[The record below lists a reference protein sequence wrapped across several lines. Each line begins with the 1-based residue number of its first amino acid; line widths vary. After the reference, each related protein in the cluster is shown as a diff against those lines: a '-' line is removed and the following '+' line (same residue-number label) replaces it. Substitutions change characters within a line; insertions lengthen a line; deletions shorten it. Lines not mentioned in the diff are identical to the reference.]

1 MVQARRVIREAF
13 PQFVP
18 VFGAHSDYGGHR
30 APRDHTIAFRLQD
43 ERGKFRSN
51 VVWLMPDWLA
61 TLTDFRDYIPKTRK
75 KTSCAAKAKIKGAVV
90 AVKTSKVI
98 GRRCLRFESL
108 DAVLADAEQLAAVES
123 KQLGNWTLGQ
133 ILMHWALRRGIPAG
147 IRPPAFMFKEVAP
160 PDQLTK
166 EEGLKAFRRAVNRLK
181 TESHRDWEQ
190 CFGVFTREEWDR
202 FHMRYAELHLSY
214 IVPVIE

>member
-61 TLTDFRDYIPKTRK
+61 TLTVRNIR
-75 KTSCAAKAKIKGAVV
+75 ALV
-90 AVKTSKVI
+90 A
-98 GRRCLRFESL
+98 ESNG
-108 DAVLADAEQLAAVES
+108 
-123 KQLGNWTLGQ
+123 KQ
-133 ILMHWALRRGIPAG
+133 
-147 IRPPAFMFKEVAP
+147 K
-160 PDQLTK
+160 
-166 EEGLKAFRRAVNRLK
+166 
-181 TESHRDWEQ
+181 
-190 CFGVFTREEWDR
+190 
-202 FHMRYAELHLSY
+202 
-214 IVPVIE
+214 